1 MDENTELRDQTVTD
15 AVEDLELRDE
25 AAHGVGCGD
34 TVAKLIA
41 SMPSTQRGEFSP
53 ARNLE

>member
-1 MDENTELRDQTVTD
+1 MDENTELRDQTITD

-25 AAHGVGCGD
+25 AAHGIGCGD
-34 TVAKLIA
+34 TVAKLIV
-41 SMPSTQRGEFSP
+41 SMPSSQRGEFSP